1 MRIFFDTNVIIGA
14 YLWKGIARSV
24 FEAVILDYEP
34 IISEDVINEAKRIL
48 YTKFEFLNEELEE
61 FETSIREQCTVVAT
75 PEHSPSVDV
84 RDPDDAIILAAAE
97 SVNADML
104 ITRDKDLLDLADEQT
119 GVRFIIRPEDF
130 PSST

>member
-1 MRIFFDTNVIIGA
+1 MRIFFDTNAIIGA

-24 FEAVILDYEP
+24 FETVILDYEP

-61 FETSIREQCTVVAT
+61 FETSIRAQCTVVAT
-75 PEHSPSVDV
+75 PEHPPSVDV
-84 RDPDDAIILAAAE
+84 RDPDDARILAAAE

-104 ITRDKDLLDLADEQT
+104 ITRDKDLLDLANEPT